1 MKRAVPIMILTVAG
15 LIPLWRFEPAPET
28 ATATSA
34 PSQSVAPPTSAAPST
49 GDDTQVVAGPTVTTR
64 HGNVQVE
71 VTFSGTEIASVRML
85 QQPDSGPTS
94 KAVPQLIEETLTAQ
108 SAEVDSVS
116 GATTTSEAYVD
127 SLQAAIDGRD
137 G

>member
-1 MKRAVPIMILTVAG
+1 MILTVAG
-15 LIPLWRFEPAPET
+15 LIPLWQFEPAAET
-28 ATATSA
+28 TSTASASTPSTSA
-34 PSQSVAPPTSAAPST
+34 N
-49 GDDTQVVAGPTVTTR
+49 GDTQVVAGSTVTTR
-64 HGNVQVE
+64 YGDVQVE

-94 KAVPQLIEETLTAQ
+94 KAVPELIEETLTAQ
-108 SAEVDSVS
+108 SADVDSVS

-137 G
+137 Q